1 MHQLEQRHGVDLGA
15 AYKTRE
21 SAHSFVHYN
30 SRKSTTAVPLQAFI
44 TVQFLQLLMDGS
56 TDKAKVENELIVLL
70 YCSKD
75 DEAEEMNTCA
85 RYFTVLEPAKA
96 DGDGLVQC
104 LGKALQS
111 MGIEDLVDRASVLGV
126 KEHTILVGA
135 WCYAH
140 RLELACKDA
149 FSSQLFHDVEEM
161 LLKLYYLY
169 EKSAKSAAS

>member
-1 MHQLEQRHGVDLGA
+1 
-15 AYKTRE
+15 
-21 SAHSFVHYN
+21 
-30 SRKSTTAVPLQAFI
+30 
-44 TVQFLQLLMDGS
+44 MDGS

-111 MGIEDLVDRASVLGV
+111 MGIEDLPQISKIIISPLRRIWSSVQSEPNPLVALFG
-126 KEHTILVGA
+126 KIEILP
-135 WCYAH
+135 
-140 RLELACKDA
+140 
-149 FSSQLFHDVEEM
+149 
-161 LLKLYYLY
+161 
-169 EKSAKSAAS
+169 